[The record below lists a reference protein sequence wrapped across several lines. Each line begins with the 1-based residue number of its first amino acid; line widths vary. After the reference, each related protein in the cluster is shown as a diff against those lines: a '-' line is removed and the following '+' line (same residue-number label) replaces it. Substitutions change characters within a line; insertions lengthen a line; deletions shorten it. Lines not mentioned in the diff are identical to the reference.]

1 MEKAMLSPDRADQTP
16 PEEANE
22 NTTKH
27 MYEETEAAY
36 ATKRYRY

>member
-1 MEKAMLSPDRADQTP
+1 MEKAMLPPDRADQTP

-27 MYEETEAAY
+27 IIYE
-36 ATKRYRY
+36 